1 MAHKALSY
9 AMIGVFVGGLLMTL
23 FGSASMLLGL

>member
-1 MAHKALSY
+1 MALKAFSY

-23 FGSASMLLGL
+23 IGSANQLLGS